1 MYTGATHRLATRYV
15 LSVLVLFCLVQTYAS
30 ATFVTY
36 SDRAAFLAD
45 AATASLTT
53 TNEDFSTNPGDP
65 FTISDG
71 SNSVELDILVGSHSG
86 GLLTSVTSTGFFET
100 VNVELGSSSVVG
112 SVVGIGFD
120 FILNGVA
127 IGSLLRLGINGLP
140 PIEGPFGQIIF
151 GNFLGLLSV
160 DDMTI
165 SSVDSMLVSLT
176 SQQNFQVTSQID
188 NVVIATS
195 SAPVIPEP
203 GTLVLFAAGI
213 LGVLCLGY
221 MRKRRQSGSV

>member
-1 MYTGATHRLATRYV
+1 
-15 LSVLVLFCLVQTYAS
+15 
-30 ATFVTY
+30 
-36 SDRAAFLAD
+36 
-45 AATASLTT
+45 
-53 TNEDFSTNPGDP
+53 
-65 FTISDG
+65 
-71 SNSVELDILVGSHSG
+71 
-86 GLLTSVTSTGFFET
+86 
-100 VNVELGSSSVVG
+100 
-112 SVVGIGFD
+112 
-120 FILNGVA
+120 
-127 IGSLLRLGINGLP
+127 
-140 PIEGPFGQIIF
+140 
-151 GNFLGLLSV
+151 
-160 DDMTI
+160 MTI